1 MPKIIFSLSEEKC
14 REHLKT
20 EFGTSLHAK
29 KFLEVVM
36 YIYHQGYTS
45 KTGRSRKHVKKQH

>member
-1 MPKIIFSLSEEKC
+1 MPKIIFLLSEEKC

-20 EFGTSLHAK
+20 EFGTSLHAQN
-29 KFLEVVM
+29 FLEVVM

-45 KTGRSRKHVKKQH
+45 KNSYFV